1 MVDCCSRNSYVFHFP
16 RIISFLPA
24 HSTCYSELPDILSIS
39 DTQKNEFEHRF
50 HPFDSHFYLH
60 FSFFTT
66 IGTEWASFWRIIL
79 FICNTWYYL
88 LAVKCVLFES
98 LILVTSLVTGS
109 MHLIYFQ
116 SHDDSILF
124 LKALEKNRQIEISL
138 TWKLYTSGH
147 CL

>member
-1 MVDCCSRNSYVFHFP
+1 MPAEFFLSDLHFSRQSSIYYQ
-16 RIISFLPA
+16 FL
-24 HSTCYSELPDILSIS
+24 TLKTNLDI
-39 DTQKNEFEHRF
+39 DFF
-50 HPFDSHFYLH
+50 H

-116 SHDDSILF
+116 SHDDSIL
-124 LKALEKNRQIEISL
+124 EKNRQIEISRCDF
-138 TWKLYTSGH
+138 TWKIVH
-147 CL
+147 FEFRCLNNMTCQKKSQSLTF